1 MLSDFDN
8 NSKGIIINGYK
19 YILSKQTAWA
29 INSGIHLVGSK
40 GKRGR
45 PAYTSELNQNLFQ
58 PLLPDVRAS
67 FVSGDG
73 SELGSNEFPGKMQA
87 VHSSSALGINV
98 FQYWKSIKA
107 VPVIASQCG
116 LCRSDSQVSCDIHFE
131 EKYPINDAFGYH
143 PNIDVVIHNK
153 ASAKFKRFA
162 VECKFS
168 EAYGARRHGGLKAK
182 YFGLDDLW
190 SDIPNL
196 MRFSKRISPDDNEHK
211 HLHPAQLVK
220 HILGL
225 KRKFGKAHFRL
236 LYLWYD
242 VFGDQGKRHRD
253 EVSKFA
259 AVTKSDGI
267 KFHSITYQELIV
279 KLANKFRMEHPDYI
293 RYLTERYL

>member
-1 MLSDFDN
+1 M
-8 NSKGIIINGYK
+8 NGYE

-29 INSGIHLVGSK
+29 ANFGISLVGSK

-45 PAYTSELNQNLFQ
+45 PAYTCELNQNLLQ
-58 PLLPDVRAS
+58 PLLPDVRKS
-67 FVSGDG
+67 FGSGDG
-73 SELGSNEFPGKMQA
+73 GELGSTEFPGKMQA
-87 VHSSSALGINV
+87 VHSSSALGVNI
-98 FQYWKSIKA
+98 FQYWKSIRA

-116 LCRSDSQVSCDIHFE
+116 LCRVGSQVSSDLYFE

-143 PNIDVVIHNK
+143 PNIDVVIHN
-153 ASAKFKRFA
+153 APSAKIKRFA

-168 EAYGARRHGGLKAK
+168 EAYGAHKHGGLKAK
-182 YFGLDDLW
+182 YLGIDDLW
-190 SDIPNL
+190 LDIPNL
-196 MRFSKRISPDDNEHK
+196 LGFARRISPDDHEFV

-225 KRKFGKAHFRL
+225 KRQFGKGGFRL

-253 EVSKFA
+253 EVLEFTEIAK
-259 AVTKSDGI
+259 KDGI
-267 KFHSITYQELIV
+267 KFHSLTYQELIV
-279 KLANKFRMEHPDYI
+279 KLARQLREEHPDYI